1 METTYLDTLQAMRGR
16 IHGLNTKLPAFRAK
30 SVVVADG
37 TADVAHQD
45 RALFRKSQ
53 QTESTFTASINEFS
67 LHWET
72 MTTDQRRHHLDEY
85 VQSQYGTRA
94 DLTPS
99 QVEAV
104 RTFLHQEI
112 LASKR
117 GPARVTW
124 NGYFVERLPEV
135 EWTGTSESEA
145 GDGDGDGNGDGAV
158 DPEADAEEEEETKE
172 SEPTPFVVRFKACV
186 TTGAGRTKR
195 KVVPD
200 ASFQTLR
207 AQVQREKRSLYVT
220 EPDPTEDRG
229 WGRS

>member
-16 IHGLNTKLPAFRAK
+16 IHGLNATLPAFRAK
-30 SVVVADG
+30 SIVVADG

-53 QTESTFTASINEFS
+53 QTDSTFTASINEFS

-104 RTFLHQEI
+104 RAFLHHEI

-145 GDGDGDGNGDGAV
+145 GDGHGTAH
-158 DPEADAEEEEETKE
+158 AEEEEETKE

-186 TTGAGRTKR
+186 TTDVGRTKR
-195 KVVPD
+195 KVAPD

-207 AQVQREKRSLYVT
+207 AQVQREKGSLYVT

-229 WGRS
+229 WGR